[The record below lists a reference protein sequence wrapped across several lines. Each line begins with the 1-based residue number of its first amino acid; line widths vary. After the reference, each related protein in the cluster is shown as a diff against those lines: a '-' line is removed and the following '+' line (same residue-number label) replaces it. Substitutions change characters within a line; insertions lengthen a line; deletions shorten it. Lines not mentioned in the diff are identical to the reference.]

1 MHIGITGASGF
12 LGREII
18 RQAGEQGHQVTAYSR
33 RPEVPVAGAAKTAAF
48 GSDLTFDGVEAVIH
62 LAGESIMGIWTAQK
76 KARIL
81 DSRIQGT
88 RRVVEAMTRTAPK
101 PRVLV
106 SASGVAIY
114 GSRGEEILTEESA
127 IGPGGF
133 LRKVAVAWEQEA
145 VGAGAAGIRVVPVR
159 VGMVLGRGGG
169 ALPLLARVFGLGLG
183 GPLGTGRQWLPW
195 VHVRDVAALFLHA
208 AAHDGVS
215 GPLNGTA
222 PEPVRN
228 VEFTRT
234 LGQVLHRP
242 TVVPA
247 PAFLLRPLLREQAS
261 LVLDSQR
268 VVPAKALS
276 TGFTFRYAGLRP
288 ALEEGVGVEERVGVS
303 T

>member
-18 RQAGEQGHQVTAYSR
+18 RQAGEQGHAVTAYSR
-33 RPEVPVAGAAKTAAF
+33 RPETPVAGAARTVAF
-48 GSDLTFDGVEAVIH
+48 GSDLTFDGIETVIH
-62 LAGESIMGIWTAQK
+62 LAGESIMGVWTTQK

-81 DSRIQGT
+81 DSRIHGT
-88 RRVVEAMTRTAPK
+88 RRVVEAMTRTVPK
-101 PRVLV
+101 PRVLI

-114 GSRGEEILTEESA
+114 GSRGEEILTEEAA

-133 LRKVAVAWEQEA
+133 LREVAVAWEQEA
-145 VGAGAAGIRVVPVR
+145 ARAGAAGIRVVSVR
-159 VGMVLGRGGG
+159 VGMVLGQGGG

-208 AAHDGVS
+208 ATHDGVN

-222 PEPVRN
+222 PSPVRN

-242 TVVPA
+242 TVLPA
-247 PAFLLRPLLREQAS
+247 PEFLLRPLLREQAS

-276 TGFTFRYAGLRP
+276 TGFTFRYAELRP

-303 T
+303 A